1 MKLMH
6 GVIFAVFAVGSRPIL
21 AATLMM
27 NYDASDANSW
37 TEGALK
43 DTAGNGQ
50 RLVAAGGQEG
60 DDYGAPVYVAE
71 GAGEAGRAYF
81 DFQKFGMLTGSNA
94 QGGMLNNPE
103 ATKPATGYT
112 METYLRISSD
122 ARVKANAGIGAHN
135 STGYQNQ
142 FINLQKADNEG
153 RAELVSSTALWDGT
167 GPDMELPEEER
178 GRELEKHY
186 FVQENKLED
195 FIPRDEWVHVVK
207 VHDPETNG
215 GQIRWYINGK
225 LAGTFD
231 FSEGAAG
238 DRYPDRGDGFGD
250 VGEPP
255 RPWDPGDRT
264 IMGLGFSFFR
274 LYQGVL
280 SEQEIAER
288 FEAVTKPS
296 APKQ

>member
-1 MKLMH
+1 MKLMY
-6 GVIFAVFAVGSRPIL
+6 GVILAVFAAGCRTIL
-21 AATLMM
+21 AATLML
-27 NYDASDANSW
+27 NYDASDPESW
-37 TEGALK
+37 AEGVLR
-43 DTAGNGQ
+43 DTVGKGE
-50 RLVAAGGQEG
+50 RLVGSGGQEG
-60 DDYGAPVYVAE
+60 ADYGAPVYVAE
-71 GAGEAGRAYF
+71 GAGPAGRAYF

-103 ATKPATGYT
+103 AVKPATGYA
-112 METYLRISSD
+112 METYIRISSD
-122 ARVKANAGIGAHN
+122 ARVKDNSGIGAHN

-142 FINLQKADNEG
+142 FINLQKADKEG
-153 RAELVSSTALWDGT
+153 STELISSTALWDGT
-167 GPDMELPEEER
+167 GPNMELPEEER
-178 GRELEKHY
+178 GPELEKHY
-186 FVQENKLED
+186 FVQENKLGD

-215 GQIRWYINGK
+215 GQIRWYVNGK

-250 VGEPP
+250 VGEPS

-264 IMGLGFSFFR
+264 IMGLGFSLFR

-280 SEQEIAER
+280 SEQEIAQR
-288 FEAVTKPS
+288 FQEVTTPS
-296 APKQ
+296 VAKQ

>member
-6 GVIFAVFAVGSRPIL
+6 GVIIAVFAAGCRTIL
-21 AATLMM
+21 AATLML
-27 NYDASDANSW
+27 NYDASDPESW
-37 TEGALK
+37 VEGVLK
-43 DTAGNGQ
+43 DTVGKGE
-50 RLVAAGGQEG
+50 RLVASGGKE
-60 DDYGAPVYVAE
+60 DAEYGAPVYIAE
-71 GAGEAGRAYF
+71 GAGPAGRAYL

-94 QGGMLNNPE
+94 QAGMLNNPE

-112 METYLRISSD
+112 METYVRISLD
-122 ARVKANAGIGAHN
+122 ARVKDNAGIGAHN

-142 FINLQKADNEG
+142 FINLQKADKDG
-153 RAELVSSTALWDGT
+153 RAELISSTALWDGT

-178 GRELEKHY
+178 GPALEKHY
-186 FVQENKLED
+186 FAQENKLED
-195 FIPRDEWVHVVK
+195 FIPRDEWAHVVK

-215 GQIRWYINGK
+215 GQIRWYLNGK

-250 VGEPP
+250 VGEPS

-264 IMGLGFSFFR
+264 IMGLGFALFR

-280 SEQEIAER
+280 SEQEIAAR
-288 FEAVTKPS
+288 FEEVTKAS
-296 APKQ
+296 VPKQ